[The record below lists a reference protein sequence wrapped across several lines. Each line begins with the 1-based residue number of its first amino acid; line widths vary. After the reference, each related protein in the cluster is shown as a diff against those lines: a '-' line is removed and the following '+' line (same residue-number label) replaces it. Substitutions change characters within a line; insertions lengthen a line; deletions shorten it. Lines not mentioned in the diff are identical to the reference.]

1 MRGRLSTIA
10 GERWLLFLLS
20 LAIAAGLWFSVKEGT
35 RQVIFPGRPGAAL
48 LTVPVVP
55 TLVGAPAEGFAVR
68 GVEVRPPLVTLAG
81 PMEVLEKIDTVS
93 TAEVNISDARAG
105 FTRTVELRLPP
116 GVRSIGGPVT
126 VNVRIGPATLRFI
139 RETPVELQRL
149 PDGLRA
155 EAAPAAVAVEIEGPP
170 TLAGALRPAELRAVV
185 DGAALAPGTYRIRP
199 QVQVPSGVRVVALR
213 PPEIVVTVRRL
224 YP

>member
-20 LAIAAGLWFSVKEGT
+20 LAIATGLWFSVKEGT
-35 RQVIFPGRPGAAL
+35 RQVIFSGRPGAAL
-48 LTVPVVP
+48 RTVPVVP
-55 TLVGAPAEGFAVR
+55 ALVGAPADGFAVR
-68 GVEVRPPLVTLAG
+68 GVDVRPPLVMLAG
-81 PMEVLEKIDTVS
+81 PMAVLEKIDTVS
-93 TAEVNISDARAG
+93 TAEVNIGGARADI
-105 FTRTVELRLPP
+105 TRTVELRLPP
-116 GVRSIGGPVT
+116 GVRSIGAVT
-126 VNVRIGPATLRFI
+126 VSVRIVTATLRFI

-155 EAAPAAVAVEIEGPP
+155 EAAPAVVTVEVEGPAAL
-170 TLAGALRPAELRAVV
+170 TGALRPADLRAVV

-213 PPEIVVTVRRL
+213 PREIVVTVRRL